1 MDRGR
6 VFSNKSDIMRMVVGI
21 LEEERVDYSLPA
33 SKGGQVCRAAEVLFQ
48 AGRQVC
54 LPDDGLFQWPIQ
66 MSVLEAAAAIRSGSR
81 LHPLPVHHG
90 LVQSMHTDV

>member
-33 SKGGQVCRAAEVLFQ
+33 SKGGQVC
-48 AGRQVC
+48 
-54 LPDDGLFQWPIQ
+54 
-66 MSVLEAAAAIRSGSR
+66 
-81 LHPLPVHHG
+81 
-90 LVQSMHTDV
+90 

>member
-33 SKGGQVCRAAEVLFQ
+33 SKGGQVGAAKFCCR
-48 AGRQVC
+48 GT
-54 LPDDGLFQWPIQ
+54 
-66 MSVLEAAAAIRSGSR
+66 RS
-81 LHPLPVHHG
+81 
-90 LVQSMHTDV
+90 TY